1 VLLFGHKFIAS
12 KKFYHVYDIDAV
24 HSTPPSSLI
33 YLHFS
38 ESNLDIITYLQEN
51 EINFALKVENITQI
65 IYASALNA
73 SYIVVEEELAKT
85 AQKIAENYLFDA
97 KILVHIEEEDAIE
110 ELALLGVDGV
120 IYPSAVVRV
129 NS

>member
-1 VLLFGHKFIAS
+1 VLLFGHKFIPS

-24 HSTPPSSLI
+24 HSTPPSSLM
-33 YLHFS
+33 YLDFS

-51 EINFALKVENITQI
+51 EISFALKVQNITQI

-73 SYIVVEEELAKT
+73 SYIVVEEDLAKT

-97 KILVHIEEEDAIE
+97 KILVQIEKEDAIE
-110 ELALLGVDGV
+110 ELALLGIDGV

>member
-1 VLLFGHKFIAS
+1 VLLFGHKFIPS

-33 YLHFS
+33 YLDFS

-73 SYIVVEEELAKT
+73 SYIVVEDELAKT

>member
-1 VLLFGHKFIAS
+1 VLLFGHKFIPS

-51 EINFALKVENITQI
+51 EINFALKVENIMQI